1 MRAQLKEK
9 REIAKGTLLAT
20 FDLLG
25 EDVAFKPGQ
34 YFFVTLP
41 DVGHQDERG
50 LRRHITVVTSPNEK
64 GVLGFAT
71 RMRDSAFKRSLREVP
86 PGTEVEV
93 EPPKG
98 DFVLPEETS
107 RPLVFVAG
115 GIGITVFR
123 SMLRYIREEGLPHR
137 VTLIYSN
144 QDQESTAFLDELREL
159 EQENPNFRLVLTM
172 TQDPSWNG
180 ESRKIDTQF
189 FRDYLE
195 DDLNEYTFLVA
206 GPPGMVEAMQEALA
220 ETGVKEENVVAQR
233 YSGY

>member
-34 YFFVTLP
+34 YFFVALP

-123 SMLRYIREEGLPHR
+123 SMLRYIREERLAHR

-144 QDQESTAFLDELREL
+144 RDLESTAFLDELREL
-159 EQENPNFRLVLTM
+159 ERELPALRLARTM
-172 TQDPSWNG
+172 G
-180 ESRKIDTQF
+180 GR
-189 FRDYLE
+189 
-195 DDLNEYTFLVA
+195 
-206 GPPGMVEAMQEALA
+206 PGW
-220 ETGVKEENVVAQR
+220 
-233 YSGY
+233 

>member
-1 MRAQLKEK
+1 MRAVIKEK
-9 REIAKGTLLAT
+9 QEVAKDTLLVM

-25 EDVAFKPGQ
+25 EEVDFTSGQ

-50 LRRHITVVTSPNEK
+50 LRRHITVVTSPNER

-71 RMRDSAFKRSLREVP
+71 RMRDSAFKQSLRELP
-86 PGTEVEV
+86 LGAEVEV
-93 EPPKG
+93 EAPKG
-98 DFVLPEETS
+98 KFALPEDSS

-123 SMLRYIREEGLPHR
+123 SMLRYIREERLPYR

-144 QDQESTAFLDELREL
+144 RDRESTAFLDELREL
-159 EQENPNFRLVLTM
+159 ERELPDLRLVLTM

-180 ESRKIDTQF
+180 ETRKIDARF
-189 FRDYLE
+189 VRDYLG
-195 DDLNEYTFLVA
+195 DDLNGFTFLVA
-206 GPPGMVEAMQEALA
+206 GPPAMAEAVVTALA
-220 ETGVKEENVVAQR
+220 EAGVEEENVLAER
-233 YSGY
+233 FSGY

>member
-1 MRAQLKEK
+1 MRARIKEK
-9 REIAKGTLLAT
+9 REVAKGTLLVT

-25 EDVAFKPGQ
+25 EEIDFTAGQ

-41 DVGHQDERG
+41 DVGYQDEKG

-71 RMRDSAFKRSLREVP
+71 RMRDTAFKRSLAELPV
-86 PGTEVEV
+86 GAEVEV

-98 DFVLPEETS
+98 SFALPEDAS

-123 SMLRYIREEGLPHR
+123 SMLRYIREEGLPYR
-137 VTLIYSN
+137 VTLLFSN
-144 QDQESTAFLDELREL
+144 RDRESAAFLDELKEL
-159 EQENPNFRLVLTM
+159 ENENPDLRLVLTM
-172 TQDPSWNG
+172 TQDSGWEG
-180 ESRKIDTQF
+180 ESRKIDAQF
-189 FRDYLE
+189 FRDYLG
-195 DDLNEYTFLVA
+195 DDLNGHTFLVA
-206 GPPGMVEAMQEALA
+206 GPPAMVEGMQQALA
-220 ETGVKEENVVAQR
+220 EARVDEENVVAER